1 MTIALKSADSFTAHA
16 VCMAAGIRDS
26 LRTAQFYVRDLSNAD
41 GHEHELARQ
50 PTFLSR
56 IVAGAARSTDW
67 LLSRAADISVRLFVP
82 KWREL
87 PSPFAPG
94 MRGEVIEAIRQNRLV
109 MTSLFTAYF
118 FRAAKHIL
126 TSGTEGPFLVLEHR
140 IDAARRLMAGNPSIP
155 GEEPTTVLARALL
168 HLVEADTV
176 SRSGKVNAQF
186 AFLQGEDLNLAVM
199 AAACVA
205 LLIAEEGK
213 PIESLN
219 DDEFFAIA
227 GALLAPRLPD
237 MNVALRNRDIPALGS
252 ALTAVRDLY

>member
-1 MTIALKSADSFTAHA
+1 MTIAIRSASTMTAHA

-41 GHEHELARQ
+41 GVSHELTKA

-56 IVAGAARSTDW
+56 VVAGTARSIDW
-67 LLSRAADISVRLFVP
+67 LLSHAADLSIRLLVP
-82 KWREL
+82 KWRNL

-94 MRGEVIEAIRQNRLV
+94 ARGEVIEAIRQNRLV
-109 MTSLFTAYF
+109 LTSVFTAYF

-126 TSGTEGPFLVLEHR
+126 ASGTDGPYLVLEHR
-140 IDAARRLMAGNPSIP
+140 IDAARRIMADNAATP
-155 GEEPTTVLARALL
+155 GEDATHVLARSLL
-168 HLVEADTV
+168 HLVEADPIA
-176 SRSGKVNAQF
+176 RSGPPKTQF
-186 AFLQGEDLNLAVM
+186 GFLKGNDTNLAVM

-213 PIESLN
+213 PIESL
-219 DDEFFAIA
+219 DEDEFFAIA

-237 MNVALRNRDIPALGS
+237 MAEAVKGKDVAALAK
-252 ALTAVRDLY
+252 ALSAVRGLY

>member
-1 MTIALKSADSFTAHA
+1 MTIALKSADSVTAHA
-16 VCMAAGIRDS
+16 VCMAAGIRDG
-26 LRTAQFYVRDLSNAD
+26 LRTAHFYVRDLSNAD
-41 GHEHELARQ
+41 GHVHELATQ

-56 IVAGAARSTDW
+56 VVASFARFMDK
-67 LLSRAADISVRLFVP
+67 LFSRAADVSVRLFVP
-82 KWREL
+82 QWRDL

-109 MTSLFTAYF
+109 LTSLFTAYF

-140 IDAARRLMAGNPSIP
+140 IDAARRLMADNPSSP
-155 GEEPTTVLARALL
+155 NEDPTTVLARALL

-176 SRSGKVNAQF
+176 ARSGKVKSQF
-186 AFLQGEDLNLAVM
+186 GFLRGDDPNLAVM

-205 LLIAEEGK
+205 LLIAEDGK

-219 DDEFFAIA
+219 EDEFFAIA

-237 MNVALRNRDIPALGS
+237 MQTALRQRDIPALAN

>member
-1 MTIALKSADSFTAHA
+1 MTIALRSADSVTAHA

-26 LRTAQFYVRDLSNAD
+26 LRTAQYYVRDLSKAD
-41 GHEHELARQ
+41 GQPHDLATH

-56 IVAGAARSTDW
+56 LVASFARNMDW

-82 KWREL
+82 KWRDL

-94 MRGEVIEAIRQNRLV
+94 IRGEVIEAIRQNRLV
-109 MTSLFTAYF
+109 LTSLFTAYF

-126 TSGTEGPFLVLEHR
+126 ESGTEGPFLVLEHR
-140 IDAARRLMAGNPSIP
+140 IDAARRLMAENPSTP
-155 GEEPTTVLARALL
+155 HEEPTTVLARALL
-168 HLVEADTV
+168 NLVEAGTIA
-176 SRSGKVNAQF
+176 RSGKVKPQF
-186 AFLQGEDLNLAVM
+186 SFLKGDDPNLAIM

-219 DDEFFAIA
+219 EDEFFAIA
-227 GALLAPRLPD
+227 GALLAPRLPE
-237 MNVALRNRDIPALGS
+237 MHLALRQRNIPALGS
-252 ALTAVRDLY
+252 ALKAVRELY

>member
-1 MTIALKSADSFTAHA
+1 MTLALKSADSITAHA
-16 VCMAAGIRDS
+16 VCMAAGIRDG

-41 GHEHELARQ
+41 GKLRDPAKQ

-56 IVAGAARSTDW
+56 MVAGCARFTDH
-67 LLSRAADISVRLFVP
+67 LLSRAADISVRVLVP
-82 KWREL
+82 KWRDL

-109 MTSLFTAYF
+109 LTSLFTAYF

-126 TSGTEGPFLVLEHR
+126 TSGTQGPFLVLEHR
-140 IDAARRLMAGNPSIP
+140 IDAARRLMAEHSSTVL
-155 GEEPTTVLARALL
+155 EEPTTVLARALL
-168 HLVEADTV
+168 HLVEADTIA
-176 SRSGKVNAQF
+176 RSGKVKPQF
-186 AFLQGEDLNLAVM
+186 AFMAGDDPNLAVM

-219 DDEFFAIA
+219 EDEFFAIA
-227 GALLAPRLPD
+227 GALLAPRLPE
-237 MNVALRNRDIPALGS
+237 MHQALEKRDIAAIAA
-252 ALTAVRDLY
+252 ALTGVSDLY

>member
-1 MTIALKSADSFTAHA
+1 MTLALKSADSVTAHA

-26 LRTAQFYVRDLSNAD
+26 LRTAQFYVRDLSHAD
-41 GHEHELARQ
+41 GQAQAFAKQ

-56 IVAGAARSTDW
+56 VVAGFARTMDG

-82 KWREL
+82 QWRDL

-109 MTSLFTAYF
+109 LTSLFTAYF

-126 TSGTEGPFLVLEHR
+126 TNGTEGPFLVLEHR
-140 IDAARRLMAGNPSIP
+140 IDAARRLMAQNPSSP
-155 GEEPTTVLARALL
+155 QEEVTTVLAKALL
-168 HLVEADTV
+168 HLVEADTIA
-176 SRSGKVNAQF
+176 RSGKVKPQF
-186 AFLQGEDLNLAVM
+186 AFLAGGDPNLAVM

-213 PIESLN
+213 PLESLN
-219 DDEFFAIA
+219 EDEFFAIA

-237 MNVALRNRDIPALGS
+237 MENALRHRDIPGLAA